1 MFEELNE
8 KYERKVFI
16 DPTLE
21 LFHRYMTDD
30 MIVIDK
36 LPSEAPKGRTEFWHT
51 DLEKLLVDTMNDEII
66 GSTFDKAELQTV
78 FENAFENYIV
88 DESRL
93 FRYARLSLIHIFE
106 NGGLL
111 EYASVYGNFY
121 GTPKSKVV
129 EKLRV
134 GTDIVLE
141 IDIQGALNV
150 KEVYPDGI
158 FIFILPPSM
167 AELRKRITGRGS
179 ESEEAINLR
188 LSQTLKEVSYI
199 DKYDYCVV
207 NGDLNEAVARVKSIV
222 MAEHSRVSQSI
233 YPVSYTHLD
242 VYKRQE

>member
-1 MFEELNE
+1 MDREEYAGKLFIISGPSGAGKGTICQRLAE
-8 KYERKVFI
+8 ETKVELSVSMTTRKPRPGEIEGKSYFF
-16 DPTLE
+16 T
-21 LFHRYMTDD
+21 
-30 MIVIDK
+30 
-36 LPSEAPKGRTEFWHT
+36 TEEEFQ
-51 DLEKLLVDTMNDEII
+51 KEI
-66 GSTFDKAELQTV
+66 
-78 FENAFENYIV
+78 
-88 DESRL
+88 
-93 FRYARLSLIHIFE
+93 E

-129 EKLRV
+129 EKLRA

-179 ESEEAINLR
+179 EREEAINLR

-233 YPVSYTHLD
+233 YQLIEK
-242 VYKRQE
+242 YKEEV